1 MHISLLKVKILS
13 SLHPLST
20 TLGKRRMFKNNWH
33 KILFNYKMKN
43 LQEFN
48 KSGWIKNII
57 MLLPITSFQFK
68 NNRQEDFKESKN
80 LRKEEIYTS
89 LLKVKIL
96 SPSINVDIIL
106 FAIFSKNFRKKFGR
120 IIGRRRIERRDRC

>member
-1 MHISLLKVKILS
+1 MHISLLKIKILS

-20 TLGKRRMFKNNWH
+20 TLGKRKAFKNNWH

-57 MLLPITSFQFK
+57 MLLPITPFQFK

-80 LRKEEIYTS
+80 L
-89 LLKVKIL
+89 
-96 SPSINVDIIL
+96 
-106 FAIFSKNFRKKFGR
+106 
-120 IIGRRRIERRDRC
+120 